1 MALGGGNFITQNK
14 VLPGTYINFISVKSA
29 DSNLSDRGIATMP
42 LEIDWGIEDSI
53 FEVTNEDLQ
62 KNSVKF
68 LDMILLMK
76 SLRD

>member
-42 LEIDWGIEDSI
+42 LELDWGIEDSI
-53 FEVTNEDLQ
+53 FEVTQEDLE
-62 KNSVKF
+62 KNALKF
-68 LDMILLMK
+68 FGYDFTHEKLK
-76 SLRD
+76 